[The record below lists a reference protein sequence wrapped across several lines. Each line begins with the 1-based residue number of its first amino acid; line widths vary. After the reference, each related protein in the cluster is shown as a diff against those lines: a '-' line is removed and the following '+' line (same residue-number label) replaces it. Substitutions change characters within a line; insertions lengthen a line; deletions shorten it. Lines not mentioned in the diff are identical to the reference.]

1 MPLRKALSL
10 CLKLGIRLVNR
21 LVQMG
26 TCFLVLIEEMFK
38 VVAIFLEIFEDEKFV
53 GEGDQGG
60 FQMLVFG
67 LGLLQIHKL
76 I

>member
-1 MPLRKALSL
+1 MPLRKTLSL

-26 TCFLVLIEEMFK
+26 TCFLVLIKEMLK

>member
-26 TCFLVLIEEMFK
+26 TCLLVLIEELFK
-38 VVAIFLEIFEDEKFV
+38 VVAVFLEIFEDEKFV

>member
-1 MPLRKALSL
+1 MPLRKTLSL
-10 CLKLGIRLVNR
+10 CLKLGIRLVDR

-26 TCFLVLIEEMFK
+26 TCLLVLIEELFK
-38 VVAIFLEIFEDEKFV
+38 VVAVFLEIFEDEKFV